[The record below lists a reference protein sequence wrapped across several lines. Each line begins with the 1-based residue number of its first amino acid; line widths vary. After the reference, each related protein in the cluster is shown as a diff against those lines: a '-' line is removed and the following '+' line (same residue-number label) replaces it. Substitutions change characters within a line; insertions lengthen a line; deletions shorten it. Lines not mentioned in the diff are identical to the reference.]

1 MMQVISRTEKRKGWY
16 DLIIGVVLL
25 TFCYMVMIP
34 GLSRL
39 MPENFRKN
47 LEEQNIDA
55 TPLFYSQSE
64 KTLKSYYFF
73 ELDNPR

>member
-1 MMQVISRTEKRKGWY
+1 MKGIFHSEKRKGWY
-16 DLIIGVVLL
+16 DLMIGVVLL
-25 TFCYMVMIP
+25 TVCYVVVIP

-47 LEEQNIDA
+47 MEDQNIDA

-64 KTLKSYYFF
+64 KTLKSYYYF

>member
-1 MMQVISRTEKRKGWY
+1 MKGISRNEKRKDWY
-16 DLIIGVVLL
+16 DLMIGVVLL
-25 TFCYMVMIP
+25 TVCYVVVIP

-47 LEEQNIDA
+47 MEDQNIDA

-64 KTLKSYYFF
+64 KTLKSYYYF
-73 ELDNPR
+73 ELDNRR

>member
-1 MMQVISRTEKRKGWY
+1 MKGILRSEKRKGWY
-16 DLIIGVVLL
+16 DLMIGVVLL
-25 TFCYMVMIP
+25 IVCYVVVIP

-47 LEEQNIDA
+47 MEDQNIDA

-64 KTLKSYYFF
+64 KTLKSYYYF

>member
-1 MMQVISRTEKRKGWY
+1 MKGIFRNEKRKGWY
-16 DLIIGVVLL
+16 DLMIGVVLL
-25 TFCYMVMIP
+25 IVCYVVVIP

-47 LEEQNIDA
+47 MEDQNIDA
-55 TPLFYSQSE
+55 SPLFYSQSE
-64 KTLKSYYFF
+64 KTLKSYYYF

>member
-1 MMQVISRTEKRKGWY
+1 MKGISWSEKRKGWY
-16 DLIIGVVLL
+16 DLMIGVVLL
-25 TFCYMVMIP
+25 IVCYVVVIP

-39 MPENFRKN
+39 IPENFRKN
-47 LEEQNIDA
+47 LEDQNIDA

-64 KTLKSYYFF
+64 KSLKSYYYF